1 MPRRGRAWGILELRD
16 IAYALVS
23 SDKGAAMSP
32 RHSRILRV
40 CAVNDAEGAQKW
52 RMSRFEGAQV
62 RQDDALLASV

>member
-1 MPRRGRAWGILELRD
+1 
-16 IAYALVS
+16 
-23 SDKGAAMSP
+23 MSP